1 MDLSPL
7 FLTLKIALLATA
19 FSVVLGIGAAW
30 LVLRLRRG
38 QWLVDG
44 ILTLPMVLPPTVV
57 GFGLLLLLGKNGPF
71 GAVLNSLGIS
81 IIFTPTAGVIASTV
95 VAFPLMYRTVR
106 GAMEQLDPDLAAA
119 GRTLGMSE
127 WSIFLHIT
135 LPGCTPGI
143 AAGTVLAFARALGEF
158 GATVMIAGNIPGKT
172 QTMSVA
178 IYSAVQAGKAHY
190 GEAAFW
196 AGTICVLSFA
206 GMIAVNI
213 WNSRYVRR
221 KEGKPR

>member
-1 MDLSPL
+1 MDVSPL
-7 FLTLKIALLATA
+7 FLTLKIALLATV

-38 QWLVDG
+38 QGLVDG
-44 ILTLPMVLPPTVV
+44 ILTLSMVLPPTVV
-57 GFGLLLLLGKNGPF
+57 GFGLLLLLGKYGPL
-71 GAVLNSLGIS
+71 GAVLNALGIS

-106 GAMEQLDPDLAAA
+106 GAMEQLDPDFAAA

-143 AAGTVLAFARALGEF
+143 AAGTVLAFARALSEF

>member
-7 FLTLKIALLATA
+7 VLTLKIALLATA

-38 QWLVDG
+38 QGLMDG
-44 ILTLPMVLPPTVV
+44 LLTLPMVLPPTVV
-57 GFGLLLLLGKNGPF
+57 GFFLLLLLGRHGPV
-71 GAVLNSLGIS
+71 GALLQVLDLSV
-81 IIFTPTAGVIASTV
+81 IFTPAAGVIASTV

-127 WSIFLHIT
+127 RRIFFELT
-135 LPGCTPGI
+135 LPGCAPGI
-143 AAGTVLAFARALGEF
+143 AAGTVLSFARALGEF
-158 GATVMIAGNIPGKT
+158 GATIMIAGNIPGRT

-178 IYSAVQAGKAHY
+178 IYSAVQAGKTHY
-190 GEAAFW
+190 GEAMVW
-196 AGTICVLSFA
+196 AAILCLLSFA
-206 GMIAVNI
+206 GMIAVNV
-213 WNSRYVRR
+213 WNSRFARR
-221 KEGKPR
+221 KGRHQ

>member
-1 MDLSPL
+1 MDVSPL
-7 FLTLKIALLATA
+7 FLTLKIALLATV

-38 QWLVDG
+38 QGLVDG

-57 GFGLLLLLGKNGPF
+57 GFGLLLLLGKYGPL
-71 GAVLNSLGIS
+71 GAVLNALGIS

-106 GAMEQLDPDLAAA
+106 GAMEQLDPDFAAA

-158 GATVMIAGNIPGKT
+158 GATVMIAVNIPGKT

-206 GMIAVNI
+206 GMIAVKI

>member
-1 MDLSPL
+1 MDGSP
-7 FLTLKIALLATA
+7 FVLTLKIALLATA

-38 QWLVDG
+38 QGLVDG
-44 ILTLPMVLPPTVV
+44 VLTLPMVLPPTVV
-57 GFGLLLLLGKNGPF
+57 GFGLLLLLGKNGPV
-71 GAVLNSLGIS
+71 GALLSRWELSV
-81 IIFTPTAGVIASTV
+81 IFTPAAGVIASTV

-127 WSIFLHIT
+127 WRIFLHIT

-190 GEAAFW
+190 GEAAVW
-196 AGTICVLSFA
+196 AATICALSFA
-206 GMIAVNI
+206 GMLAVNL
-213 WNSRYVRR
+213 WNSAYVRR
-221 KEGKPR
+221 REGRTR

>member
-1 MDLSPL
+1 MDGSP
-7 FLTLKIALLATA
+7 FVLTLKIALLATA

-38 QWLVDG
+38 QGLVDG
-44 ILTLPMVLPPTVV
+44 VLTLSMVLPPTVV
-57 GFGLLLLLGKNGPF
+57 GFGLLLLLGKNGPV
-71 GAVLNSLGIS
+71 GALLSRWELSV
-81 IIFTPTAGVIASTV
+81 IFTPAAGVIASTV

-127 WSIFLHIT
+127 WRIFLHIT

-190 GEAAFW
+190 GEAAVW
-196 AGTICVLSFA
+196 AATICALSFA
-206 GMIAVNI
+206 GMLAVNL
-213 WNSRYVRR
+213 WNSVYVRR
-221 KEGKPR
+221 REGRTR

>member
-1 MDLSPL
+1 MDVSPL
-7 FLTLKIALLATA
+7 FLTLKIALLATV

-38 QWLVDG
+38 QGLVDG

-57 GFGLLLLLGKNGPF
+57 GFGLLLLLGKYGPL
-71 GAVLNSLGIS
+71 GAVLNALGIS

-95 VAFPLMYRTVR
+95 VAFPLMYRTAR
-106 GAMEQLDPDLAAA
+106 GAMEQLDPDFAAA

-190 GEAAFW
+190 GEAVFW

>member
-1 MDLSPL
+1 MDGSP
-7 FLTLKIALLATA
+7 FVLTLKIALLATA

-38 QWLVDG
+38 QGLVDG
-44 ILTLPMVLPPTVV
+44 VLTLPMVLPPTVV
-57 GFGLLLLLGKNGPF
+57 GFGLLLLLGKNGPV
-71 GAVLNSLGIS
+71 GALLSRWELSV
-81 IIFTPTAGVIASTV
+81 IFTPAAGVIASTV

-106 GAMEQLDPDLAAA
+106 GAMELLDPDLAAA
-119 GRTLGMSE
+119 ERTLGMSE
-127 WSIFLHIT
+127 WRIFLHIT

-190 GEAAFW
+190 GEAAVW
-196 AGTICVLSFA
+196 AATICALSFA
-206 GMIAVNI
+206 GMLAVNL
-213 WNSRYVRR
+213 WNSVYVRR
-221 KEGKPR
+221 REGRTR

>member
-1 MDLSPL
+1 MDGSP
-7 FLTLKIALLATA
+7 FVLTLKIALLATA

-38 QWLVDG
+38 QGLVDG
-44 ILTLPMVLPPTVV
+44 VLTLPMVLPPTVV
-57 GFGLLLLLGKNGPF
+57 GFGLLLLLGKNGPV
-71 GAVLNSLGIS
+71 GALLSRWELSV
-81 IIFTPTAGVIASTV
+81 IFTPAAGVIASTV

-127 WSIFLHIT
+127 WRIFLHIT

-190 GEAAFW
+190 GEAAVW
-196 AGTICVLSFA
+196 AATICALSFA
-206 GMIAVNI
+206 GMLVVNL
-213 WNSRYVRR
+213 WNSVYVRR
-221 KEGKPR
+221 REGRTR